1 LTDPIEI
8 GFVAASTSNYKPLN
22 LENAKVYG
30 LEFEFR
36 KKLCSWTSRLNNWNL
51 NFNGSYILSQEK
63 YSEDELKLRQLSLRN
78 GQKLGNTR
86 PLQGQSPYLINAGI
100 EYNNPNKG
108 LRSRIFYNVQGKT
121 LQVVGDGFY
130 PDVFTMPFHSLNIN
144 ISKQLNSNTS
154 ISFKATNLLDDDREN
169 LFIGFNDE
177 TETFSFRNIG
187 RTFSIGLTFK
197 K

>member
-1 LTDPIEI
+1 
-8 GFVAASTSNYKPLN
+8 
-22 LENAKVYG
+22 
-30 LEFEFR
+30 
-36 KKLCSWTSRLNNWNL
+36 
-51 NFNGSYILSQEK
+51 
-63 YSEDELKLRQLSLRN
+63 
-78 GQKLGNTR
+78 
-86 PLQGQSPYLINAGI
+86 
-100 EYNNPNKG
+100 
-108 LRSRIFYNVQGKT
+108 
-121 LQVVGDGFY
+121 
-130 PDVFTMPFHSLNIN
+130 MPFHSLNIN